1 MNRIAGRRVLITGAS
16 AGIGEAC
23 ARRLA
28 ADGAELVLW
37 ARRRERLEAVAERVR
52 GDHGVAV
59 ATALVDVRDR
69 DDVGR
74 AAHDLVSK
82 GRVPDILVNNAGLAA
97 GLAPIQEGELDHW
110 DRMIDTNI
118 KGLLYVTR
126 ALLPAML
133 ERGTGHIINIGS
145 VAGRQVYPKG
155 NVYNATKFAVHALN
169 EAMNVD
175 LFGTDI
181 RVSSVNPGLVE
192 TEFSLVRF
200 DGDAERAETVYAD
213 TTPLT
218 GDDVADVVSYVA
230 NAPGHVNVADVL
242 VLPTVQR
249 SVHLLDRESTR

>member
-1 MNRIAGRRVLITGAS
+1 MGRIAGQRALVTGAT

-23 ARRLA
+23 ASRLA
-28 ADGAELVLW
+28 ADGANLVLW
-37 ARRRERLEAVAERVR
+37 ARRQDRLDALAEHLSAE
-52 GDHGVAV
+52 HGVEVDTAV
-59 ATALVDVRDR
+59 VDVRDR
-69 DDVGR
+69 DAVHR
-74 AAHDLVSK
+74 AAEDLISS
-82 GRVPDILVNNAGLAA
+82 GRLPDILVNNAGLAA
-97 GLAPIQEGELDHW
+97 GLAPVQEGDLDHW

-118 KGLLYVTR
+118 KGLLFVTR
-126 ALLPAML
+126 ALLPAMI

-155 NVYNATKFAVHALN
+155 NVYNATKFAVHALT
-169 EAMNVD
+169 EAMSVD

-200 DGDAERAETVYAD
+200 DGDAERAETVYSD

-218 GDDVADVVSYVA
+218 ADDIADVVSYVA
-230 NAPGHVNVADVL
+230 DAPPHMNVADVL

-249 SVHLLDRESTR
+249 SVHLLDRPGA